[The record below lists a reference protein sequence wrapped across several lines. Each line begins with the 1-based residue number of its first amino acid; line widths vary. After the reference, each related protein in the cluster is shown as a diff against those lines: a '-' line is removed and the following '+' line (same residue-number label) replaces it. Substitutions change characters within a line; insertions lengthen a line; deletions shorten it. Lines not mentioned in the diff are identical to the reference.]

1 MAGDRLGTW
10 AALTQGPA
18 PRPLRRPGGQ
28 GAPPATPAPT
38 PGSSGLEGAGLV
50 PRTGG
55 QHRRDRPGFPSRL
68 AEGGRRPEFGTRPKG
83 PAAIRSF
90 SSRLL
95 RPHFRPGVGS
105 WGCRAAPADRPLQS
119 VPLQQCL
126 PGCPGLPEERP
137 PPRPAG
143 PGLAPGSAVLVIT
156 CLSSCAGPDRRG
168 HRTGRGEQGRSSGW
182 SGWGRGGRA
191 SPQSTCL
198 QLSLPPPRLRLV
210 RLLLQRGCKPLSLL
224 PGPSP
229 LPLRP
234 RCFGDGGGRARLEA
248 HGACSGV
255 RTCDPWCHIPAP
267 SPAHH
272 ARTGGDTEWGAK
284 WGPGAQR
291 RGTFPHPSVSHGWP
305 APAPA
310 AAGAGGLGRGGDGP
324 LPSPL

>member
-105 WGCRAAPADRPLQS
+105 WGCGAAPADRPLQS

-168 HRTGRGEQGRSSGW
+168 HRTGRGEQGSASGW
-182 SGWGRGGRA
+182 SGWGRGVELLRSPLVCSSPAPMLASGSASAPAWVQAAVTSAWAVTPPAQATLLRGRRW
-191 SPQSTCL
+191 Q
-198 QLSLPPPRLRLV
+198 
-210 RLLLQRGCKPLSLL
+210 
-224 PGPSP
+224 GPSGSTRRV
-229 LPLRP
+229 LR
-234 RCFGDGGGRARLEA
+234 CKNL
-248 HGACSGV
+248 
-255 RTCDPWCHIPAP
+255 
-267 SPAHH
+267 
-272 ARTGGDTEWGAK
+272 
-284 WGPGAQR
+284 
-291 RGTFPHPSVSHGWP
+291 
-305 APAPA
+305 
-310 AAGAGGLGRGGDGP
+310 
-324 LPSPL
+324 

>member
-1 MAGDRLGTW
+1 MGTLPGAWLGWPGAQRGASFRPVTPHARGRGPDHSVLSSLLCRYYSLKPQQTEQAQAERGGWGQAGDMGS
-10 AALTQGPA
+10 PD
-18 PRPLRRPGGQ
+18 PRTCPEASEASWRS
-28 GAPPATPAPT
+28 GAPPATLAPT

-105 WGCRAAPADRPLQS
+105 WGCGAAPADRPLQS

-137 PPRPAG
+137 PQRPAG

-168 HRTGRGEQGRSSGW
+168 HRTGRGEQGSASGW
-182 SGWGRGGRA
+182 SGWGRGVE
-191 SPQSTCL
+191 L
-198 QLSLPPPRLRLV
+198 LR
-210 RLLLQRGCKPLSLL
+210 
-224 PGPSP
+224 SP
-229 LPLRP
+229 LVCSSHSRP
-234 RCFGDGGGRARLEA
+234 HACVWFGFCSSVGASRCHFCLGR
-248 HGACSGV
+248 
-255 RTCDPWCHIPAP
+255 
-267 SPAHH
+267 
-272 ARTGGDTEWGAK
+272 
-284 WGPGAQR
+284 
-291 RGTFPHPSVSHGWP
+291 HPSRSGHAASGTEVAGPVWKHTAR
-305 APAPA
+305 APV
-310 AAGAGGLGRGGDGP
+310 
-324 LPSPL
+324 